1 MKYTFFGHAC
11 FRLDT
16 GKKKLLFDPF
26 LTDKILPCIPFFLRD
41 SEGHVSLYNHGED
54 ASIPSGMMDVV
65 ACLKEAPIL

>member
-1 MKYTFFGHAC
+1 MP
-11 FRLDT
+11 R
-16 GKKKLLFDPF
+16 DPKSGASV
-26 LTDKILPCIPFFLRD
+26 LPPPPLPSTDKILPCIPFFLRD